1 MACEIFWRDIGIDIE
16 VTRGIREMYQAA
28 TKEGILIELLY
39 NEVIENAIIILSL
52 LETNCN
58 GCQISSPPEC
68 KNGEVDDLPSPTFG
82 VVIFHTTCD
91 RLRNSYINKL
101 SSRKKKKIHLSIRV
115 SQILQHDVRTKSRRP
130 ARKP

>member
-1 MACEIFWRDIGIDIE
+1 
-16 VTRGIREMYQAA
+16 MYQAA
-28 TKEGILIELLY
+28 TKEGILIEVLY

-68 KNGEVDDLPSPTFG
+68 KNGEVDDLPSPTFD

-91 RLRNSYINKL
+91 RLRELVYK
-101 SSRKKKKIHLSIRV
+101 
-115 SQILQHDVRTKSRRP
+115 
-130 ARKP
+130 